1 MKRLVLVVII
11 SVMAGCAGLKTG
23 NSAQDAFD
31 LGVTLFNQ
39 EKYAEA
45 SEQFKTTID
54 RDPEFDKAYLF
65 LGKAYIKQRLWLDAV
80 KSLKS
85 AYELSPKESRKEA
98 FDILTDAVIE
108 GADQLSELG
117 KLSTWLGFIGNAM
130 AKHPELTQ
138 NAQKAAMKM
147 MAMARKLADTENYQ
161 PALELLQHL
170 VKTTSAKVSDFL
182 DLAMEL
188 AKKGYPLKPTQ

>member
-1 MKRLVLVVII
+1 MKRLVPVLII
-11 SVMAGCAGLKTG
+11 LGMAGCAGFQTG

-31 LGVTLFNQ
+31 LGVTLFDL
-39 EKYAEA
+39 EKYTEA
-45 SEQFKTTID
+45 SEQFKTAID
-54 RDPEFDKAYLF
+54 RNPEFDEAYLF

-80 KSLKS
+80 KVLKS

-117 KLSTWLGFIGNAM
+117 KLSTWLGFLGNAM

-138 NAQKAAMKM
+138 NAQKAAIKM
-147 MAMARKLADTENYQ
+147 MAMARQLADAENYQ

-170 VKTTSAKVSDFL
+170 VKNTSAKVSDFF
-182 DLAMEL
+182 DLALEM
-188 AKKGYPLKPTQ
+188 AKRGYRLKPNE